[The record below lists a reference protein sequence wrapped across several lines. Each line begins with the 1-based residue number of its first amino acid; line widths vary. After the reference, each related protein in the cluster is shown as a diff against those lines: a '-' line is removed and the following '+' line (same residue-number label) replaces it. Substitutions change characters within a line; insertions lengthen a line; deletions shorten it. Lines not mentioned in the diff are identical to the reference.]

1 MVQIRSGEA
10 GVIQL
15 NETRHDPDEL
25 VEALISGVPEEW
37 RPSDGAKYLLHGL
50 ADDID
55 RSGRGAIR
63 HAVGTLRNLSIFCKT
78 VSPERRQQMAD
89 AALLHDIPGRILHQE
104 TVERAELSRQ
114 LEGAWAEYI
123 LEAGDDNPVHN
134 FMHDQVV
141 IGMGARDYREGIKRQ
156 LASGEIEHVNDSS
169 YDGELDQ
176 CDWKTDIP
184 TIRGA
189 ELEMLS
195 RQVNVESLFIK
206 AAEILNNIQHPPKND
221 SQQLRNILEAESFY
235 TPMLEAMGYDAMA
248 AELASICHIYRLYGQ
263 GCSDV
268 VERAARMYHKYA
280 KQDPAEL
287 AMTMFGLSEPPE
299 VKWIVNKTSDDIYGG
314 INCRF
319 AEMTIP
325 IAGVERRVLFR
336 QKSIGSMA
344 KKLVRSDEGYLP
356 LDAFGFQVIIKSDDN
371 SLDARRHY
379 ELSDEEIEKMHTSQ
393 TAELGEA
400 FAAFATGVLG
410 SDKVALQST
419 NGVRK
424 PVFVQG
430 EASFVQQVMDAG
442 SGEHGGGIGQEIK
455 TGDRIPYRVA
465 KATGVIGELPV
476 EVQML
481 TELDRKLGRTGETS
495 HIAYKNGG
503 NDALRWIQILHR
515 RVEHMKA
522 GDGNPI
528 SREVG
533 RVAVR
538 AVLRQLYASMFAP
551 EHLYDNRVQ

>member
-1 MVQIRSGEA
+1 MNAIRETAPAVETGERYYGPRELAEVLIDEVPYSWWPTTAAQRILRQLSG
-10 GVIQL
+10 
-15 NETRHDPDEL
+15 
-25 VEALISGVPEEW
+25 
-37 RPSDGAKYLLHGL
+37 
-50 ADDID
+50 DID
-55 RSGRGAIR
+55 RKDPGATE
-63 HAVGTLRNLSIFCKT
+63 HAVGTLGNLSIFCKT

-89 AALLHDIPGRILHQE
+89 AALLHDVPGRILHQE
-104 TVERAELSRQ
+104 TTERAELSGR
-114 LEGAWAEYI
+114 LETAWAEYI
-123 LEAGDDNPVHN
+123 HEMGEDNPVHN

-141 IGMGARDYREGIKRQ
+141 IGMGARDYRESVKGQ
-156 LASGEIEHVNDSS
+156 LNGGGGAHVHDAS
-169 YDGELDQ
+169 YDGALDR
-176 CDWKTDIP
+176 CDWKAGIP
-184 TIRGA
+184 AIRGG
-189 ELEMLS
+189 ELEELALK
-195 RQVNVESLFIK
+195 VNVESLFIK
-206 AAEILNNIQHPPKND
+206 AAEILNNIQYPPEND

-235 TPMLEAMGYDAMA
+235 IPMLEAMGYDAMA
-248 AELASICHIYRLYGQ
+248 AELASICHIYRLCGQ
-263 GCSDV
+263 GRGDIV
-268 VERAARMYHKYA
+268 QQAAEMYHKYA
-280 KQDPAEL
+280 KQDPSEL
-287 AMTMFGLSEPPE
+287 AMIMFGLSEPPE
-299 VKWIVNKTSDDIYGG
+299 LKWIVNKTSDDIYGG

-344 KKLVRSDEGYLP
+344 KKLMRSDEGYLP

-400 FAAFATGVLG
+400 FAAFAAGVLD
-410 SDKVALQST
+410 SDVVALRST

-430 EASFVQQVMDAG
+430 EASFVQRVMDAG
-442 SGEHGGGIGQEIK
+442 GGEHGDSIGREIK
-455 TGDRIPYRVA
+455 PGDKIPYRVA
-465 KATGVIGELPV
+465 KATALIGELPV
-476 EVQML
+476 EAQML

-503 NDALRWIQILHR
+503 NDALRWIQLLHR

-528 SREVG
+528 SRELG
-533 RVAVR
+533 KVAVR
-538 AVLRQLYASMFAP
+538 AVLRRLYASAFAP